1 MLKRPAGFEAYPGTA
16 TRTCQQGTAFHW
28 QLDPAL
34 RLVSGCVS
42 LLPRKGD
49 PPYEANIDAL
59 GDAGSGQEKMA
70 VGTMAASGRP
80 FTVNETHGILLRPE
94 HRIIAA
100 SDRLGWKSLY
110 ASMQREAPY
119 GAAYEG
125 VPDHLIILHLDG
137 PVTVSRVLGKSWASR
152 IIPPGGLFMLPG
164 GIDFGVRLGGDL
176 STLHLYV
183 RQAIVE
189 EVAADLACS
198 DTGTIALVP
207 RLGARDP
214 LIERIALEVRDALT
228 DPDPSAPIYIDYL
241 SRAVAARLVR
251 AHSTRSAPRAE
262 AKAGTL
268 TRVQLDRAVD
278 YMEEN
283 LDKSLAL
290 LDVALAVGLSA
301 THFARR
307 FKRSTGS
314 APHQYLMRCRV
325 ERARRLLAETDNAI
339 AQIALACGFA
349 HQEHLTRVFRRLS
362 GETPARFRRSARV

>member
-1 MLKRPAGFEAYPGTA
+1 
-16 TRTCQQGTAFHW
+16 
-28 QLDPAL
+28 
-34 RLVSGCVS
+34 
-42 LLPRKGD
+42 
-49 PPYEANIDAL
+49 
-59 GDAGSGQEKMA
+59 MA

-119 GAAYEG
+119 GAAYAG
-125 VPDHLIILHLDG
+125 VPDHLVILHLDG
-137 PVTVSRVLGKSWASR
+137 PVTAGRVLGKSWASR
-152 IIPPGGLFMLPG
+152 VIPPGGLFMLPG

-189 EVAADLACS
+189 EVAADLSSS
-198 DTGTIALVP
+198 DTGAIALVP

-214 LIERIALEVRDALT
+214 LIERLALEVRDALT
-228 DPDPSAPIYIDYL
+228 DPDPNAPIYIDYL

-251 AHSTRSAPRAE
+251 AHSTRSAPRPE

-268 TRVQLDRAVD
+268 TRIQLDRAID

-283 LDKSLAL
+283 LDRSMAL
-290 LDVALAVGLSA
+290 LDVAHAVGLSA

-307 FKRSTGS
+307 FKRSTGR
-314 APHQYLMRCRV
+314 APHQFLMRCRV

-349 HQEHLTRVFRRLS
+349 HQEHLTRVFRRLN
-362 GETPARFRRSARV
+362 GDTPARFRRGARG

>member
-1 MLKRPAGFEAYPGTA
+1 
-16 TRTCQQGTAFHW
+16 
-28 QLDPAL
+28 
-34 RLVSGCVS
+34 
-42 LLPRKGD
+42 
-49 PPYEANIDAL
+49 
-59 GDAGSGQEKMA
+59 MA

-119 GAAYEG
+119 GAAYAG
-125 VPDHLIILHLDG
+125 VPDHLVILHLDG
-137 PVTVSRVLGKSWASR
+137 PVTVSRVLAKSWASR
-152 IIPPGGLFMLPG
+152 VIPPGGLFMLPG

-189 EVAADLACS
+189 EVAADLSPC
-198 DTGTIALVP
+198 DTGSVELVP

-214 LIERIALEVRDALT
+214 LVERLALEVRDALT
-228 DPDPSAPIYIDYL
+228 DPDPNAPIYIDYL
-241 SRAVAARLVR
+241 SRAVAARLIR
-251 AHSTRSAPRAE
+251 AHSTRSAPRPE
-262 AKAGTL
+262 AKAGAL
-268 TRVQLDRAVD
+268 TRTQIDRAVD

-283 LDKSLAL
+283 LDKPLAL
-290 LDVALAVGLSA
+290 LDVAHAVGLSA
-301 THFARR
+301 THFARC

-339 AQIALACGFA
+339 AQIAFACGFA

-362 GETPARFRRSARV
+362 GETPARFRRSVRA